1 MFTLVHRAC
10 SITAEELCLCQA
22 VSVLLQQ
29 GSLCVCSFASVYSA
43 RLVLTFAVCLLTA
56 LHDPWGLSWVTL
68 WADIAQTCIVRVA
81 VLLYLP
87 SPNGQLPCG
96 RQQLSPV

>member
-29 GSLCVCSFASVYSA
+29 GSLCVCSFASMSCQAGRDPCWSA
-43 RLVLTFAVCLLTA
+43 HSTA
-56 LHDPWGLSWVTL
+56 RPLRPRVGG
-68 WADIAQTCIVRVA
+68 IV
-81 VLLYLP
+81 
-87 SPNGQLPCG
+87 G
-96 RQQLSPV
+96 